1 MRLAPKAV
9 SQWTLDNEL
18 FFACLSRHGL
28 SAPEIALAGRMKE
41 PGVTMEELVLR
52 VRSEIRRV
60 NNAMTRRGLY
70 AISAVRKRKVKASV

>member
-28 SAPEIALAGRMKE
+28 SAPEIALAE
-41 PGVTMEELVLR
+41 AIAQPGLAYEELAIMVKAR
-52 VRSEIRRV
+52 IRRV

-70 AISAVRKRKVKASV
+70 AISAVRKRNREKK